1 MSAPRTVVRDAVT
14 VSVPVRVCDVGGWTD
29 TWFAGHGAVCS
40 LAVEPGVSVRGR
52 RVSGDGSVHVG
63 LDDFDVAFT
72 VGSEPP
78 EHRLVGEAVR
88 EFGPITGDDV
98 ELSVA
103 AAVPPGASLGTSAAV
118 CVGLIAA
125 LDALTGQ
132 RRSPAELAGAAHRA
146 ESSRMGRQSGVQDQ
160 LAAAFGGANLIEVDD
175 YPSAMV
181 RPLAVG
187 AETWAALDSRLAHV
201 AYGSAHDSSAVHDGV
216 IERLVGEGP
225 SSPRL
230 EVLRGLAHHAAAALE
245 AGDLDDYG
253 SALRAATDA
262 QAALDRSLVSDA
274 AHELIDVAQQSGA
287 LGWKVNGA
295 GGPGGSLSVLLGDPA
310 HRAAFLD
317 DARRL
322 GHVPLELRLAAH
334 GARVAS

>member
-1 MSAPRTVVRDAVT
+1 MSADVT
-14 VSVPVRVCDVGGWTD
+14 VSAPVRVCDVGGWTD

-40 LAVEPGVSVRGR
+40 LAVEPGVTVRGR
-52 RVSGDGSVHVG
+52 CVPGGGEVRVLLEDFGSR
-63 LDDFDVAFT
+63 FT

-88 EFGPITGDDV
+88 EFGPVAGHDV

-132 RRSPAELAGAAHRA
+132 LRPPSALAAAAHRA
-146 ESSRMGRQSGVQDQ
+146 ESSRTGRQSGVQDQ
-160 LAAAFGGANLIEVDD
+160 LAAAIGGANLIEVGS
-175 YPSAMV
+175 YPSSEV

-187 AETWAALDSRLAHV
+187 AGTWAALDARLVHV

-216 IERLVGEGP
+216 IARLVGEGP
-225 SSPRL
+225 SSPKL
-230 EVLRGLAHHAAAALE
+230 EILRDLARRAATALE
-245 AGDLDDYG
+245 TGDLESYG
-253 SALRAATDA
+253 SALRSATDA
-262 QAALDRSLVSDA
+262 QAVLDPSLVSDA
-274 AHELIDVAQQSGA
+274 AQQLIDAAERRGA
-287 LGWKVNGA
+287 SGWKVNGA
-295 GGPGGSLSVLLGDPA
+295 GGSGGSLSVLLRDPA
-310 HRAAFLD
+310 HRDAFLA

-322 GHVPLELRLAAH
+322 GHVPLDLHLAAH
-334 GARVAS
+334 GARERS